1 MNGAIYVS
9 KSGNS
14 KIGRIDT
21 TYASTTSCPASC
33 ILRKKGCYAMSGMV
47 GIHAARMNRESAG
60 KDSRDIARA
69 EAKAIDS
76 AYKCGKVPFTDL
88 RLHTVG
94 DCKSSCNVKVVNEAV
109 GRWKARGGNKAYTYT
124 HAFSVVKR
132 SEWYHVS
139 VFASIDSISQ
149 AKEAT
154 EQGYACSFVVADH
167 ASKKAFKVPG
177 SDITW
182 LPCPA
187 QTMGKTCEECRI
199 CMDADKLF
207 RNNQGVAFAAHG
219 VYKNAIKKRL
229 NVIQ

>member
-1 MNGAIYVS
+1 MNKEAI
-9 KSGNS
+9 
-14 KIGRIDT
+14 
-21 TYASTTSCPASC
+21 
-33 ILRKKGCYAMSGMV
+33 
-47 GIHAARMNRESAG
+47 G

-76 AYKCGKVPFTDL
+76 AYKGGKVPFTNL

-94 DCKSSCNVKVVNEAV
+94 DCKSSTNVRIVNAAV
-109 GRWKARGGNKAYTYT
+109 GRWKARGGNKAFTYT
-124 HAFSVVKR
+124 HAHQAVKR
-132 SEWYHVS
+132 SEWSNVS
-139 VFASIDSISQ
+139 VLASIDSIEQ
-149 AKEAT
+149 AKAAT
-154 EQGYACSFVVADH
+154 EQGYACSLVVAEH
-167 ASKKAFKVPG
+167 ASKKAFKVEG

-182 LPCPA
+182 IPCPS

-207 RNNQGVAFAAHG
+207 RDNQGVAFAAHG